1 MDKINPTDENLENL
15 GVKLSQALGWDAE
28 NIMRVAFSA
37 LTDANFHTL
46 REKLERLYNEELDHA
61 NH

>member
-1 MDKINPTDENLENL
+1 MDKINPTDENLEAL

-46 REKLERLYNEELDHA
+46 REKLEKFYNEEL
-61 NH
+61 

>member
-1 MDKINPTDENLENL
+1 MDKINPTDENLEAL
-15 GVKLSQALGWDAE
+15 GAELSTALGWDAD

-46 REKLERLYNEELDHA
+46 REKLEKLYNEEIDHA
-61 NH
+61 ND